1 MLGVLSQ
8 PPAPLQ
14 NRQELPQSVRLVR
27 HKMLEQGN
35 RRHVQKFYIDK
46 EQEHQHASRTLSERK
61 EEIMHL
67 REKVHLAGEELAQK
81 DPELARREAL
91 LDQQIEGLRRDL
103 ERQRESERI
112 MKEIMLDV
120 EENI

>member
-1 MLGVLSQ
+1 MCDSCDTKCSNRAIEDMYKSFIKTKNKSINML
-8 PPAPLQ
+8 
-14 NRQELPQSVRLVR
+14 
-27 HKMLEQGN
+27 QG
-35 RRHVQKFYIDK
+35 H
-46 EQEHQHASRTLSERK
+46 LSERK